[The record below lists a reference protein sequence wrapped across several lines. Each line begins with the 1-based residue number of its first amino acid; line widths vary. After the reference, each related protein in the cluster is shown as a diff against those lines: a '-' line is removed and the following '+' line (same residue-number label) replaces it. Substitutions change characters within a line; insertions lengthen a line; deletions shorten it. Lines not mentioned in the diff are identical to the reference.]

1 MFPVP
6 EMVSPMFAKEEQTNE
21 SLVFLF

>member
-21 SLVFLF
+21 SLVFFF